1 MICTMLLKQTLFYEG
16 KISLTSPL
24 TTMMMVMAHGAGGE
38 GHGSG
43 SHQGTGGSEG
53 PSAP

>member
-1 MICTMLLKQTLFYEG
+1 MLLKQTLFYEG
-16 KISLTSPL
+16 KISLTSSL
-24 TTMMMVMAHGAGGE
+24 TTMMMVIAHGAGGE